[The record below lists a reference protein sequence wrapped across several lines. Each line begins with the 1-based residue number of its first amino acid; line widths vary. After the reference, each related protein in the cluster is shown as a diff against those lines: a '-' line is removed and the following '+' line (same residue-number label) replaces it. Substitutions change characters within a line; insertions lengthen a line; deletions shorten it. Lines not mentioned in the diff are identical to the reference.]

1 MNDSNVITPLTF
13 YNNITNF
20 LLSISEDKHY
30 PIQSSLQGF
39 LIKIPFLINI
49 QSSNE
54 DEYVYIFIS
63 NDFKYFIKAVF
74 TKATELLKQFTSK
87 TVYEINLVQYTF
99 DFFIFAKDQYDLI
112 YNIVLLISEFSCD
125 INQNIRNDLT
135 DVLNYS
141 SLYKASSKPININ
154 NNELIK
160 TKQTS
165 ALISLLKK
173 RINEYAGLYS
183 MKSFNANN
191 FLNQTFNETT
201 EQTIVINL
209 NTNSILD
216 ICNKVSKKDSEGL
229 LLCNKIGINCPEKYI
244 TSSENEN
251 DDINLNDTY
260 NFDWKKLL
268 VNTPTFKN
276 KLKDNVDN
284 KDYDIFQASSVNM
297 RVIDD
302 SLNEIENQIYKNRN
316 KKERKIK
323 KGEHEALPQKIKDLI
338 DFYGNINSGIGFS
351 MVEKYLLFKKIS
363 NGLNAYN
370 EESSD
375 SNEKKS

>member
-49 QSSNE
+49 QSSDE

-74 TKATELLKQFTSK
+74 TKPTELLKQFTSK

-99 DFFIFAKDQYDLI
+99 DFLIFAKDQYDLI

-125 INQNIRNDLT
+125 ITQNIRNDLT

>member
-1 MNDSNVITPLTF
+1 MNDSNAITPLTF

-20 LLSISEDKHY
+20 LLSISEDKYY

-39 LIKIPFLINI
+39 LIKIPFLVNI
-49 QSSNE
+49 QSSDE

-74 TKATELLKQFTSK
+74 TKSIELLKQFAPK
-87 TVYEINLVQYTF
+87 TVYEINLMQYTF
-99 DFFIFAKDQYDLI
+99 DFLIFAKDQYDLI
-112 YNIVLLISEFSCD
+112 YNIVFLISEFSCD

-135 DVLNYS
+135 DILNYS

-160 TKQTS
+160 MKQTS
-165 ALISLLKK
+165 ALITLLKK

-209 NTNSILD
+209 NSNSILD

-229 LLCNKIGINCPEKYI
+229 LLCNKIGIDCPEKYM
-244 TSSENEN
+244 TSSE
-251 DDINLNDTY
+251 DDEFNLNDRY

-268 VNTPTFKN
+268 VNMPTFKN
-276 KLKDNVDN
+276 KIKDNADN
-284 KDYDIFQASSVNM
+284 KDYDLFKASSVNM

-302 SLNEIENQIYKNRN
+302 SLNEIENQIYKKRN
-316 KKERKIK
+316 QKERKIK

-363 NGLNAYN
+363 NGFNACN
-370 EESSD
+370 EESLD
-375 SNEKKS
+375 LNEKKS